1 MTDGSGDS
9 SESASPSEQ
18 ERALTDTAAG
28 GPAEPARVIVPRWIQ
43 LVVLPLSV
51 LFFWEIARA
60 AGKVLVVFIVA
71 GVIALILNP
80 VVALVQRP
88 RIPRGVAVLVVYLA
102 FFLAVVGAGLLL
114 ANPVSNQVGVFVH
127 NVPHLVKDANHTLAK
142 AQVELNHHGLH
153 VTFIKPGKTALGTVG
168 EKITKSLSKIVSFS
182 GGLLTEVISAGIGLV
197 LVLVLSIYMLVYG
210 ERIGALA
217 RRLMPPGSGATDDD
231 YPTLVQ
237 RAVSRYIGGQLLFS
251 VIMGTTAGVAL
262 YIFGVI
268 GLFPAGKTY
277 ALAFGAFLAVMELI
291 PYLGP
296 ILGAIPPIIVA
307 LVADPIQAVWVALLF
322 VGLQQFEGHIVAPQ
336 IFGHTLRINPLLVIF
351 GLLLGEQLYG
361 LIGVIIALPVLA
373 VLRETLLYLSRHL
386 TFEPWARSGERSS
399 GTLL

>member
-1 MTDGSGDS
+1 M
-9 SESASPSEQ
+9 
-18 ERALTDTAAG
+18 
-28 GPAEPARVIVPRWIQ
+28 
-43 LVVLPLSV
+43 
-51 LFFWEIARA
+51 
-60 AGKVLVVFIVA
+60 
-71 GVIALILNP
+71 
-80 VVALVQRP
+80 
-88 RIPRGVAVLVVYLA
+88 
-102 FFLAVVGAGLLL
+102 
-114 ANPVSNQVGVFVH
+114 
-127 NVPHLVKDANHTLAK
+127 
-142 AQVELNHHGLH
+142 
-153 VTFIKPGKTALGTVG
+153 
-168 EKITKSLSKIVSFS
+168 
-182 GGLLTEVISAGIGLV
+182 V

-217 RRLMPPGSGATDDD
+217 RRVMPPGSGETADD

-262 YIFGVI
+262 YIFGVLGI
-268 GLFPAGKTY
+268 FPAGKTY

-307 LVADPIQAVWVALLF
+307 LFADPIQAVWVALLF

-361 LIGVIIALPVLA
+361 FIGVIVALPVLA

-386 TFEPWARSGERSS
+386 TLEPWGRSGERSS
-399 GTLL
+399 GTLP